1 MANQILT
8 ISMITREALRV
19 LVNNLSFTKG
29 VNRQYDDQFAVKGA
43 KIGSTLNIRKPARYV
58 GRTGP
63 TINIESQTETY
74 VPLTLST
81 QRGVD
86 VQFTSAD
93 LHLSM
98 DDFSDRYLK
107 PAMANVANFIDY
119 DGLQLASGVW
129 NQTGTGGTPPSSLL
143 TYLNANKLLADNAIP
158 QDDMRSA
165 IIGPA
170 AEAAIVNALT
180 TFFNPQR
187 TISEQY
193 EMGKMG
199 RAIGL
204 KWSMDQNVGMHTNGA
219 YSGTP
224 LVNGANQTGSSL
236 ITDGWGNNISD
247 LLNVGDI
254 FTVAGVYAVNPQSR
268 QSTGALQQFVVTAQA
283 SSGASTGPATISIAP
298 AITPSGQ
305 FQNVTASPAD
315 DAVITVYGAAS
326 LQYATNLVH
335 HRDAFVLGSAD
346 LPLPKG
352 VDMAARVADPESGLS
367 VRMVRAYDVVNDLFV
382 TRLDVL
388 YGWALLYPQ
397 LACRVAG

>member
-58 GRTGP
+58 GRLGP

-74 VPLTLST
+74 VPVTLST

-107 PAMANVANFIDY
+107 PAMANVANFIDF
-119 DGLQLASGVW
+119 DGLALTNQVFNMTGLA
-129 NQTGTGGTPPSSLL
+129 GTPPASLL
-143 TYLNANKLLADNAIP
+143 TFLNANKLLADNATP

-165 IIGPA
+165 ILGPA
-170 AEAAIVNALT
+170 AEASIVNALT
-180 TFFNPQR
+180 TFFNP
-187 TISEQY
+187 TKAISEQY
-193 EMGKMG
+193 EQGRMG

-204 KWSMDQNVGMHTNGA
+204 KWSMDQNINIHTNGIYA
-219 YSGTP
+219 GSTP
-224 LVNGANQTGSSL
+224 LVNGAGQTGSNL
-236 ITDGWGNNISD
+236 ITNGWAATTAV
-247 LLNVGDI
+247 LNVGDV
-254 FTVAGVYAVNPQSR
+254 FQVAGVFAVNPQSR
-268 QSTGALQQFVVTAQA
+268 QSTGALQWFVVTAPVV
-283 SSGASTGPATISIAP
+283 SDGAGNATIPISP
-298 AITPSGQ
+298 AIITSGQ
-305 FQNVTASPAD
+305 FQNVTVSPGS
-315 DAVITVYGAAS
+315 GAA
-326 LQYATNLVH
+326 LTLFGTTGQTYQNNLVH
-335 HRDAFVLGSAD
+335 HRDAFVLCSAD
-346 LPLPKG
+346 LPLPRG

-388 YGWALLYPQ
+388 YGWAPLYPQ

>member
-58 GRTGP
+58 GRSGP
-63 TINIESQTETY
+63 TISIESQTETY
-74 VPLTLST
+74 VPLTLSS

-107 PAMANVANFIDY
+107 PAMANVANYIDF
-119 DGLQLASGVW
+119 DGLALASGVW
-129 NQTGTGGTPPSSLL
+129 NTTGTAGAPPASLL
-143 TYLNANKLLADNAIP
+143 TYLNANKILADNATP
-158 QDDMRSA
+158 QDDLRSA
-165 IIGPA
+165 IINPA
-170 AEAAIVNALT
+170 AEASIVNALT
-180 TFFNPQR
+180 TIFNPQK

-193 EMGKMG
+193 DMGKMG

-204 KWSMDQNVGMHTNGA
+204 KWSMDQNVGVHQNGA
-219 YSGTP
+219 FSGTP
-224 LVNGANQTGSSL
+224 LVNGAGQTGSSL
-236 ITDGWGNNISD
+236 ITDGWGASISN
-247 LLNVGDI
+247 LLAVGDV
-254 FTVAGVYAVNPQSR
+254 FTIAGVFAVNPQNR
-268 QSTGALQQFVVTAQA
+268 QSTGALQQFVVLAQA
-283 SSGASTGPATISIAP
+283 SSSGGGASTISIAP

-305 FQNVTASPAD
+305 FQNVSNAPAD
-315 DAVITVYGAAS
+315 NAAITVFGSAS
-326 LQYATNLVH
+326 QQYAMNLVH

>member
-43 KIGSTLNIRKPARYV
+43 KIGSTLNIRKPARYI
-58 GRTGP
+58 GRSGP
-63 TINIESQTETY
+63 TISIESQTETY

-107 PAMANVANFIDY
+107 PAMANVANYIDY

-129 NQTGTGGTPPSSLL
+129 NQTGTAGTPPSALL
-143 TYLNANKLLADNAIP
+143 TYLNANKILADNAAP
-158 QDDMRSA
+158 QDDLRSA
-165 IIGPA
+165 IINPA

-180 TFFNPQR
+180 TVFNPTK

-204 KWSMDQNVGMHTNGA
+204 KWSMDQNVGMHTNGTF
-219 YSGTP
+219 SGTP
-224 LVNGANQTGSSL
+224 LVRGGSQSGSSL
-236 ITDGWGNNISD
+236 ITDGWGASLTD
-247 LLNVGDI
+247 LLNVGDV
-254 FTVAGVYAVNPQSR
+254 FTIDGVYAVNPQSR
-268 QSTGALQQFVVTAQA
+268 QSTGALQQFVVTTQA
-283 SSGASTGPATISIAP
+283 VSDGSGISTIAIAP
-298 AITPSGQ
+298 AITASGQ
-305 FQNVTASPAD
+305 FQNVTAVPAD
-315 DAVITVYGAAS
+315 NAPITVYGAS
-326 LQYATNLVH
+326 GLVYATNLVH
-335 HRDAFVLGSAD
+335 HRDAFVMASAD

-367 VRMVRAYDVVNDLFV
+367 VRMIRDYDVVNDLFV